1 MHKHMYKHF
10 FTIMFCVAVARFGS
24 RLIMHSGLIY

>member
-1 MHKHMYKHF
+1 MYKHF

-24 RLIMHSGLIY
+24 RILMHSGLIY